1 MSIRVIAGLGNPGK
15 KYALTRHNL
24 GFMVVEEL
32 AKKHGMSFKEEKEFS
47 AKVAKGILG
56 DQQIHLLMPTTYMNE
71 SGRAIR
77 RCLDFYKATPEELVV
92 VADDVSIPYGEI
104 RLRHMGS
111 AGGHNGLKNTE
122 LHLGTQHYPRLRMGI
137 GRPSIEGQPLAD
149 YVLGNFTPEELDSLT
164 DFVQRGVNIL
174 ERLTREN
181 ITHVMGDSNT
191 RKAVG

>member
-24 GFMVVEEL
+24 GFMVVEEF
-32 AKKHGMSFKEEKEFS
+32 AKKHGMTFKEENEFN
-47 AKVAKGILG
+47 AKVAKGVCG
-56 DQQIHLLMPTTYMNE
+56 DQQLHLLMPTTYMNE

-77 RCLDFYKATPEELVV
+77 RCLDFYKVTPGELLV
-92 VADDVSIPYGEI
+92 VADDVSLPYGEM
-104 RLRHMGS
+104 RLRQVGS
-111 AGGHNGLKNTE
+111 AGGHNGLKNIE
-122 LHLGTQHYPRLRMGI
+122 LHLSTQHYSRLRMGI
-137 GRPSIEGQPLAD
+137 GRELIEGQPLAD
-149 YVLGNFTPEELDSLT
+149 YVLGNFTPEELGSLT

-181 ITHVMGDSNT
+181 VAHVMNSVNT